1 MARADLVLRPL
12 DAADVEPVA
21 ALQQRTFGASGW
33 SAKTL
38 RGELDSSRVSILYLL
53 EHDGDL
59 LSMFGCWH
67 VLDDLYLATIAVQ
80 PDLQRRGLGEL
91 TLLSVLRLAERLP
104 VELLRLDLRVSNAAA
119 LELYRKYGFQR
130 EGVRRNLYAH
140 PLEDGVQMSRGI
152 PGDPVAFAVP
162 LRVAA
167 AWSERLALRWSDGE
181 SEVWSAP
188 RCAAV

>member
-1 MARADLVLRPL
+1 MARADLILRPVE
-12 DAADVEPVA
+12 AADVEHVA
-21 ALQQRTFGASGW
+21 ALQNRTFGPSGW

-53 EHDGDL
+53 EHDGAL

-104 VELLRLDLRVSNAAA
+104 VDLLRLDLRVSNAAA

-152 PGDPVAFAVP
+152 PGAPVPFAVP
-162 LRVAA
+162 PRVAA

-188 RCAAV
+188 RGAAV